1 VLRVRLAPG
10 ERRTPLALVDVR
22 IGPVVAIFG
31 YARLRRQRW
40 EVRPPLDATGDL
52 ALRLP
57 PALERRVVALVRE
70 AAEACP
76 KTAEGLRP
84 KW

>member
-22 IGPVVAIFG
+22 IGPVVATFA

-40 EVRPPLDATGDL
+40 EVRLPQDAAGSL

-57 PALERRVVALVRE
+57 PALEQRVVTLVRE

-76 KTAEGLRP
+76 KVEAGLRP
-84 KW
+84 RW

>member
-1 VLRVRLAPG
+1 
-10 ERRTPLALVDVR
+10 LALVDVR
-22 IGPVVAIFG
+22 IGPVVATFG

-40 EVRPPLDATGDL
+40 EVRLPQDAAGSL

-57 PALERRVVALVRE
+57 PALERQVVEMVRE

-76 KTAEGLRP
+76 MVAAALRP
-84 KW
+84 TYAVFTWPPQS